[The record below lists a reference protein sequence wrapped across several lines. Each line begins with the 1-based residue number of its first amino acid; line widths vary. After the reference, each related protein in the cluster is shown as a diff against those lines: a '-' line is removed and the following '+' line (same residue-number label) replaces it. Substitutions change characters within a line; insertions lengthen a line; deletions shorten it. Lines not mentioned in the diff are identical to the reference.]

1 MMKWLVLLVV
11 VIGVVYWLRKGREQN
26 PLVNPEAKELDQKRF
41 YVTPGKK
48 DDNPPDDHESTSL

>member
-1 MMKWLVLLVV
+1 MKWVVLAAVV
-11 VIGVVYWLRKGREQN
+11 AVIVLWLKKGRQKN
-26 PLVNPEAKELDQKRF
+26 AVIDPDVRALDQKRF